1 MTVPWLLLA
10 LALAVSAATPAPPAS
25 PTPGVAPDAVLTPM
39 PSLEPTAS
47 PSPSALPGT
56 TPSATPSVIP
66 SAIPSQWPTR
76 PPLPAMNYQTVPKP
90 AASVDPAQPAI
101 IEIDLNEKVLTG
113 VIAIRVITSAAV
125 VKVTSSSNGHSGDL
139 PQVGP
144 GEFEAISKLPK
155 LPFTFSTTILF
166 IATSADGRK
175 ASVKVPVKIK

>member
-10 LALAVSAATPAPPAS
+10 LALATPTATPSAAPVLVPAAAPTIVPAAAPSAGAATP
-25 PTPGVAPDAVLTPM
+25 L
-39 PSLEPTAS
+39 PSE
-47 PSPSALPGT
+47 
-56 TPSATPSVIP
+56 TPSAV
-66 SAIPSQWPTR
+66 PSQWPTR

-90 AASVDPAQPAI
+90 AASVDPTQPVI

-166 IATSADGRK
+166 VATSADGRK